1 MKNEIEVNV
10 VADSGAATASL
21 EPNESRL
28 AGNTRTRNKGLLSR
42 LQARGPE
49 ALSDAELVAV
59 VLAVPVEKA
68 ADMVRDVSAPPTAA
82 GRNASRMSALT
93 EYAKRMRNTDPR
105 PVIDS
110 ARAVAGIVP
119 ASGREANKEHF
130 LILCLNARRQLTHLS
145 TVSIGTLSA
154 SLVHPRECFF
164 PAIEHSAAAII
175 AVHNHPSGDPTPSA
189 EDRDVTRRLQ
199 RAGELLGIVLADHVV
214 VSAMGFFS
222 FREHGLL

>member
-1 MKNEIEVNV
+1 MKRTYVKV

-28 AGNTRTRNKGLLSR
+28 AGNIRTRNKGLLSR
-42 LQARGPE
+42 LQTRGPE
-49 ALSDAELVAV
+49 ALTDAELVAV
-59 VLAVPVEKA
+59 MMAVPVEKA
-68 ADMVRDVSAPPTAA
+68 ADMVRDVSVPAA
-82 GRNASRMSALT
+82 TGRDAARMSALN

-110 ARAVAGIVP
+110 ARAVAGIIP
-119 ASGREANKEHF
+119 ASVREAKKEHF
-130 LILCLNARRQLTHLS
+130 VVLCLNARRQLTHQE

-154 SLVHPRECFF
+154 SLVHPREVFS
-164 PAIEHSAAAII
+164 PAISAAAA
-175 AVHNHPSGDPTPSA
+175 AVVVIHNHPSGDPTPSA

-199 RAGELLGIVLADHVV
+199 RAGELLGIPLADHVV
-214 VSAMGFFS
+214 VSATGFFS

>member
-110 ARAVAGIVP
+110 ARAVAGIIP
-119 ASGREANKEHF
+119 ASVREAKKEHF
-130 LILCLNARRQLTHLS
+130 VVLCLNARRQLTHQE

-154 SLVHPRECFF
+154 SLVHPREVFS
-164 PAIEHSAAAII
+164 PAISAAAA
-175 AVHNHPSGDPTPSA
+175 AVVVIHNHPSGDPTPSA

-199 RAGELLGIVLADHVV
+199 RAGELLGIPLADHVV
-214 VSAMGFFS
+214 VSATGFFS

>member
-1 MKNEIEVNV
+1 MKKIDVNF

-28 AGNTRTRNKGLLSR
+28 VGNIRPRNQGLISR

-49 ALSDAELVAV
+49 ALTDAELVAV
-59 VLAVPVEKA
+59 LLSVPVEKA
-68 ADMVRDVSAPPTAA
+68 ADMVRDVSAPAA
-82 GRNASRMSALT
+82 TGGRNAARMTALA
-93 EYAKRMRNTDPR
+93 EYAKRTRNTDPR

-110 ARAVAGIVP
+110 ARAVAGIIP
-119 ASGREANKEHF
+119 AAVREANKEHF

-164 PAIEHSAAAII
+164 PAIEHAAAAVV
-175 AVHNHPSGDPTPSA
+175 AVHNHPSGDPTPSS

-199 RAGELLGIVLADHVV
+199 RAGELLGIPLADHVV
-214 VSAMGFFS
+214 VSASGFFS
-222 FREHGLL
+222 FREHGLI